1 MFKAI
6 HPFLIHKTMEVIANL
21 CYKCLVKENKFNFNY
36 LYFLKPLSKINHS
49 FFVFLFYKTNKKAT
63 NIKYEM

>member
-1 MFKAI
+1 
-6 HPFLIHKTMEVIANL
+6 MEVIVNL

-36 LYFLKPLSKINHS
+36 LYFFKFLFKINYS
-49 FFVFLFYKTNKKAT
+49 FFVFLFYKINKKVI